1 MESTDGEKIWV
12 KWPKTSWKLQLAF
25 LGQNSGG
32 QADFLVNGRDPL
44 SPPPCTRSDGKLCSD
59 TEFRKATSTADF
71 KVDSVKI
78 ILRKSC

>member
-1 MESTDGEKIWV
+1 MAKNFMKIT
-12 KWPKTSWKLQLAF
+12 KSAF

-44 SPPPCTRSDGKLCSD
+44 SPPTPPPLGKLCSD
-59 TEFRKATSTADF
+59 TEFCKATSTADF
-71 KVDSVKI
+71 KVDCVKI